1 MNSESVNKSCE
12 SKLSKKKIKIEFFD
26 SSDIK
31 HTISLDGEVSKDKIS
46 QVLDYIDLMGGTT
59 HDIPAVMKKDISNKF
74 DRVKKLV
81 LSEFSDKIFNSKG
94 VQSEYFKVYDERIP
108 LSTVS
113 TYLSRLV
120 DKGFLSRGG
129 SSGEWNYAFTYKG
142 ETIYR

>member
-1 MNSESVNKSCE
+1 
-12 SKLSKKKIKIEFFD
+12 
-26 SSDIK
+26 
-31 HTISLDGEVSKDKIS
+31 
-46 QVLDYIDLMGGTT
+46 MGGTS

-81 LSEFSDKIFNSKG
+81 LSEFNDKIFNSKV

-129 SSGEWNYAFTYKG
+129 SSGEWHYAFTYKG